1 MATNF
6 AKEKLA
12 PFSAEWDEKS
22 HFPIDVMREA
32 AQYGF
37 AGIYASEEAGGVGLN
52 RLEASLIFEALATGD
67 VSTSAFLSIHNMVNW
82 MIDKFGNKAQR
93 EQWCQRL
100 STFEIVASYCL
111 TEPNSGSDAASMK
124 TFAKKDGTDYVLSGS
139 KCFISGGGVS
149 DLYLVMCKTGENEV
163 STILVP
169 KGTPGLS
176 FGKKEEKMGWRNQP
190 TTMVM
195 FEDCRVP
202 KENLIGKEGD
212 GFKFAMQGLNGGRIN
227 IASCSLGGASFAL
240 DQSISYSLERKQFGK
255 SLSQFQNVQ
264 FQLANMASNLTASR

>member
-1 MATNF
+1 M
-6 AKEKLA
+6 
-12 PFSAEWDEKS
+12 
-22 HFPIDVMREA
+22 
-32 AQYGF
+32 
-37 AGIYASEEAGGVGLN
+37 
-52 RLEASLIFEALATGD
+52 
-67 VSTSAFLSIHNMVNW
+67 
-82 MIDKFGNKAQR
+82 
-93 EQWCQRL
+93 
-100 STFEIVASYCL
+100 
-111 TEPNSGSDAASMK
+111 
-124 TFAKKDGTDYVLSGS
+124 
-139 KCFISGGGVS
+139 
-149 DLYLVMCKTGENEV
+149 
-163 STILVP
+163 VP